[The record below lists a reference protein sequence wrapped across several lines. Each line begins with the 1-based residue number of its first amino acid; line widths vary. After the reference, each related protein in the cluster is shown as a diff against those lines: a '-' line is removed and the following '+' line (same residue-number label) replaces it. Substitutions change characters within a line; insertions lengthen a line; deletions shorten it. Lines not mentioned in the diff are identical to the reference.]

1 MGCLFSFSGK
11 KTCACPVRENTSMRR
26 EFRRPAAGSFGLG
39 RVSSERRI
47 RRTKMREPQK
57 ELESI
62 AALLAEETT
71 LALATSGE
79 EGEPAV
85 APLFYLADEELSLYW
100 LSSESSA
107 QSENLAGTP
116 RAAVAVY
123 RSTTNWRQI
132 RGVQMRGMVSRVT
145 ELRQRRALIH
155 AYCERFKLGTA
166 FRLVIRRS
174 VLYAFRPD
182 WIRSIDNATG
192 FGSRLELAR
201 GPEGWIITHP
211 AD

>member
-1 MGCLFSFSGK
+1 MG
-11 KTCACPVRENTSMRR
+11 
-26 EFRRPAAGSFGLG
+26 
-39 RVSSERRI
+39 
-47 RRTKMREPQK
+47 EPQK

-62 AALLAEETT
+62 AALLTEETT

-107 QSENLAGTP
+107 HSENLARTP
-116 RAAVAVY
+116 RAAVTVY
-123 RSTTNWRQI
+123 RCATGWRQI
-132 RGVQMRGMVSRVT
+132 RGVQMRGLVSRVT
-145 ELRQRRALIH
+145 QPRQRRALIQ
-155 AYCERFKLGTA
+155 AYSERFKLGTA

-174 VLYAFRPD
+174 VLFAFRPD

-201 GPEGWIITHP
+201 GPEGWTVTHP
-211 AD
+211 AN

>member
-1 MGCLFSFSGK
+1 MKPTASHETILILDFGSQYVQLI
-11 KTCACPVRENTSMRR
+11 ARRVRELQ
-26 EFRRPAAGSFGLG
+26 PYVG
-39 RVSSERRI
+39 RTIE
-47 RRTKMREPQK
+47 
-57 ELESI
+57 
-62 AALLAEETT
+62 
-71 LALATSGE
+71 ALADPEMKG
-79 EGEPAV
+79 PAR
-85 APLFYLADEELSLYW
+85 E
-100 LSSESSA
+100 
-107 QSENLAGTP
+107 TP